1 MATFSVAVTGQSFTL
16 SAIYVNME
24 HKIFLRVCQPKY
36 SRRFIA
42 TADDGFTIQFN
53 GEAAIPTFPS

>member
-1 MATFSVAVTGQSFTL
+1 L
-16 SAIYVNME
+16 NAIYVNME

-42 TADDGFTIQFN
+42 TADDGSTIQFN

>member
-1 MATFSVAVTGQSFTL
+1 MATFSVAATGRSLTL
-16 SAIYVNME
+16 NAVYVNTE

-36 SRRFIA
+36 SRKFIA
-42 TADDGFTIQFN
+42 TDDDKSTIQFN

>member
-1 MATFSVAVTGQSFTL
+1 MATFSVAVTGQSFTFERD
-16 SAIYVNME
+16 YVNTE

>member
-1 MATFSVAVTGQSFTL
+1 
-16 SAIYVNME
+16 ME
-24 HKIFLRVCQPKY
+24 HKTFLRVCQPKY

-42 TADDGFTIQFN
+42 TADDRSTIQFN